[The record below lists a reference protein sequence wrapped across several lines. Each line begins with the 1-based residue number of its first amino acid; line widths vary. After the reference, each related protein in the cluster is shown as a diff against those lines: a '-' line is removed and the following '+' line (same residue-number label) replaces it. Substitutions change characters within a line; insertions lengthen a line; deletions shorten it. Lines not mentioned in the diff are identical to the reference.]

1 MSPGRHDKIEVERI
15 DKGGFEDED
24 TAENIGCTFRPGAVP
39 SDGSAGVP
47 V

>member
-24 TAENIGCTFRPGAVP
+24 TAENIDRSLCFSVVP
-39 SDGSAGVP
+39 SGGSAGVP